1 MSSSEISAVM
11 AIIANDGM
19 TAYYISD
26 TSAKYLNYILPVSW
40 YAAEVPMNGVKAGP
54 TTLLRGIMTVAL
66 Y

>member
-11 AIIANDGM
+11 AIIANDDM

-40 YAAEVPMNGVKAGP
+40 YAAEVPMNGVKAGAAG
-54 TTLLRGIMTVAL
+54 L
-66 Y
+66 